1 MEHHVAVREKKFV
14 VAKKSIKNVDYVE
27 SFARGLSVLRAF
39 GPGREQ
45 LTLSDVARLCDLQRS
60 AARRFLLTLCALGY
74 AAQSERF
81 FSLTPKILELGYSYL
96 SGLRVPAL
104 LVPTLA
110 EVTRQLGESSSASIL
125 DGDDIVYIARSSSPL
140 RLMSMSL
147 GIGTRLPAYA
157 TSMGQVLLAHLPP
170 ARLEESLARLL
181 LKPLTA
187 STITSMPVFRERL
200 RSVRERGYAVNDQEL
215 EEGLRSLAAPVA
227 GPDGEVRFA
236 VNVACNAARVS
247 MADIETR
254 CLPVLL
260 AAAAQCAR
268 TIGMLPAAG

>member
-1 MEHHVAVREKKFV
+1 MTARGIK
-14 VAKKSIKNVDYVE
+14 AGGADITIKSVDYVE
-27 SFARGLSVLRAF
+27 SFARGLSVLSAF
-39 GPGREQ
+39 GPGQEQ